1 MRLIALTVLAGIIV
15 PASSALAASRGS
27 IGIRLVKGSVDSR
40 NDRRADSYIIHRLT
54 PEASIRRRVEISN
67 GTRSAVDVAVYPAAA
82 ALRRGNFAFA
92 AGHGRNELSSWTSV
106 SRGVLHMAPGTK
118 AFETVTIDV
127 PADASSGEQYAVI
140 WAEVSTPAPPGGGVT
155 LINRVGIRMYVT
167 IRPGG
172 AEPSNFVIGALT
184 AERSKT
190 GEPRVVAAV
199 RNTGGRRLALTGEL
213 TLAKGPGGVRGGP
226 FPVSLGSTLAPGDSD
241 LVAVRLDRQLPRGPW
256 EVHLRLRSGSIQRV
270 AVATISFPLVTQEPP
285 VTNVD
290 RSALLHLLYLL
301 GGLLVLLAVAVL
313 ALLLWRRG
321 APRPPQPVL

>member
-1 MRLIALTVLAGIIV
+1 MRLIILAVLAGIIV
-15 PASSALAASRGS
+15 PASSALAASPGS
-27 IGIRLVKGSVDSR
+27 IGIRLVKGSVESS
-40 NDRRADSYIIHRLT
+40 NDPRADAYIIHRLT
-54 PEASIRRRVEISN
+54 PGASVRRRVEITNS
-67 GTRSAVDVAVYPAAA
+67 TRSTADVAVYPAAA
-82 ALRRGNFAFA
+82 VLRRGNFAFA

-140 WAEVSTPAPPGGGVT
+140 WAEVSTPAPSAGGVT
-155 LINRVGIRMYVT
+155 LINRVGVRTYVT
-167 IRPGG
+167 IGQGG

-184 AERSKT
+184 AERSET
-190 GEPRVVAAV
+190 GEPRVVAVV
-199 RNTGGRRLALTGEL
+199 RNTGGHRLALTGDL
-213 TLAKGPGGVRGGP
+213 TLASGPGGVRGGP
-226 FPVSLGSTLAPGDSD
+226 FPVTLGSTLAPGDSD
-241 LVAVRLDRQLPRGPW
+241 SVGVRLDSHLPRGPW
-256 EVHLRLRSGSIQRV
+256 EARLRLRSGSVQRV
-270 AVATISFPLVTQEPP
+270 AVATISFPLITQEPP

-290 RSALLHLLYLL
+290 RSALLPYLL